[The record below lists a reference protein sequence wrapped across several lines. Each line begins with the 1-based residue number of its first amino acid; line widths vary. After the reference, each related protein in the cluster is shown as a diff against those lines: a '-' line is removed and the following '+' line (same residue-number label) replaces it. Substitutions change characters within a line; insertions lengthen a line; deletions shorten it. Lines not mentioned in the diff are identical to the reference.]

1 MSNLPQS
8 QTKMVVY
15 RARDGQEVQLTVDLV
30 RNFLVTGKKEL
41 VTLQEFV
48 YFMGVCKSRGLNPF
62 AKDCYLIK
70 YTENDPAA
78 IVTSIDFYRSRARAQ
93 ADCTGWEKG
102 VICLNEQTGELRYSK
117 GLVLPGE
124 KLLGGWFRAKPK
136 GWEVPFELEVNL
148 EGYIKRTKDGK
159 VTQFWAPEKQATMI
173 AKVAESQG
181 LRALW
186 PDEFRGTVTAEE
198 ANVQIENLETV
209 DIETLTP
216 SDEEVPDTEEFN
228 RLAEPR
234 GMTADRWTLLEKFV
248 EECARANSR
257 KGQKPVTP
265 TDIKLRAIKDFERF
279 WNAFEFWEAKNRV
292 HHGEDREA
300 RKEEARAED
309 MHGDADGQPEEH
321 ELSAPDAGQAPETA
335 PHDNDG
341 LKARLQAIYNL
352 AVQKQIVG
360 QVLSQFKVNNWNDF
374 LAFPELIPSLEDF
387 VSQYQAPKAG
397 GRKK

>member
-15 RARDGQEVQLTVDLV
+15 KARDGQEVQLTVDIV
-30 RNFLVTGKKEL
+30 RNFLVTGRKEL
-41 VTLQEFV
+41 VSLQEFV
-48 YFMGVCKSRGLNPF
+48 YFMGICKSRGLNPF
-62 AKDCYLIK
+62 ARDCYLIK
-70 YTENDPAA
+70 YTESDPAA

-124 KLLGGWFRAKPK
+124 KLVGGWFRAKPK

-159 VTQFWAPEKQATMI
+159 ITQFWAPEKQATMI

-186 PDEFRGTVTAEE
+186 PDEFRGTVTAGE
-198 ANVQIENLETV
+198 ANVQIENF
-209 DIETLTP
+209 ETLDIDRLEPPT
-216 SDEEVPDTEEFN
+216 EEAPEAEEFN
-228 RLAEPR
+228 RLANPR
-234 GMTADRWTLLEKFV
+234 GMTANRWALLEKFV
-248 EECARANSR
+248 EECAAANSR

-279 WNAFEFWEAKNRV
+279 WTAFETWEAKNHV
-292 HHGEDREA
+292 PQDEN
-300 RKEEARAED
+300 
-309 MHGDADGQPEEH
+309 
-321 ELSAPDAGQAPETA
+321 GQANEEGAQAENIPSVDTPPQEEPEPMPQTEA
-335 PHDNDG
+335 ENTGSQGSSDMDA
-341 LKARLQAIYNL
+341 LKAELQGIYDL
-352 AVQKQIVG
+352 AVQKQCVG
-360 QVLSQFKVNNWNDF
+360 QALSQFKMNNWNDF
-374 LAFPELIPSLEDF
+374 LAFPEMISTLKNF
-387 VSQYQAPKAG
+387 VEQYEAPRG
-397 GRKK
+397 RGRK